1 MKGLAQFAKL
11 LQWPAVYVML
21 ALVLNDKWCTIA
33 FTLALAYRNDLSAML
48 RRRRLFALGDLGF
61 WCRIDGGTDPPEGIA
76 RNPPH
81 CER

>member
-1 MKGLAQFAKL
+1 MKGLTQFAKL

-21 ALVLNDKWCTIA
+21 ALALNDKWCTIA

-48 RRRRLFALGDLGF
+48 RRRRLLVRGPGF
-61 WCRIDGGTDPPEGIA
+61 WCRIDGGTDSPEGIA

-81 CER
+81 CEQ